1 MISLKQEAAPQLVSL
16 VKNWKQQLTWVVRLG
31 FSRADTVNVLAGAAA
46 ISTLNYTGIPVLR
59 RRIPMNGELVWLGDL
74 SFSP

>member
-31 FSRADTVNVLAGAAA
+31 FSRADTINVLARAAV

-59 RRIPMNGELVWLGDL
+59 RRDSYEW
-74 SFSP
+74 